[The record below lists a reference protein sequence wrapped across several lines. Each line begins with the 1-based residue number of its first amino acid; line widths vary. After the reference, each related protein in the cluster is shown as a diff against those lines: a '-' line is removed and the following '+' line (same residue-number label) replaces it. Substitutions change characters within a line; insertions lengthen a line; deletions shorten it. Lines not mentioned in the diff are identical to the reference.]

1 MREKKTLLN
10 EVSLSLP
17 ETEAPL
23 FFYPEMSGSS
33 TQLDKLHGIQAKA
46 NKNLA
51 FQFGYN
57 NFVTTQKLKLKKLG
71 KG

>member
-17 ETEAPL
+17 ETESPL

-71 KG
+71 EG

>member
-1 MREKKTLLN
+1 MREKNNLIKR
-10 EVSLSLP
+10 SFPSLP
-17 ETEAPL
+17 ETESPL

-71 KG
+71 EG